1 MVGENQVDFLVHGG
15 SCAKNVLQ
23 LEGGFGG
30 CNFGNMGIF
39 FIMANMYLSIG
50 EWMEMNKVWS
60 VGWGKFA
67 AMITEKYPYKNTNLF
82 ANFEFESIGPKGKI
96 KKIIQYEL
104 MGQLEDGTP
113 LFNLAF
119 GDYNKKRKNYS
130 DLTISNNEDKNKV
143 LATVAS
149 TTLDF
154 SANYT
159 RVAIHAK
166 GSTPARTRLYQ
177 IGINTFKTEI
187 TGYFKILGNSNDN
200 WEDFES
206 GVNYDAFLAI
216 KK

>member
-1 MVGENQVDFLVHGG
+1 
-15 SCAKNVLQ
+15 
-23 LEGGFGG
+23 
-30 CNFGNMGIF
+30 
-39 FIMANMYLSIG
+39 
-50 EWMEMNKVWS
+50 MN
-60 VGWGKFA
+60 
-67 AMITEKYPYKNTNLF
+67 TEKYPYKNTHLF
-82 ANFEFESIGPKGKI
+82 ANFEFESVGPNGKI

-104 MGQLEDGTP
+104 MGYLKDGTP

-143 LATVAS
+143 LATVAG
-149 TTLDF
+149 TVLDF

-177 IGINTFKTEI
+177 IGINMFKTEI
-187 TGYFKILGNSNDN
+187 VNYFKILGNRNDN
-200 WEDFES
+200 WENLAS
-206 GVNYDAFLAI
+206 GINYDAFLAI

>member
-1 MVGENQVDFLVHGG
+1 
-15 SCAKNVLQ
+15 
-23 LEGGFGG
+23 
-30 CNFGNMGIF
+30 
-39 FIMANMYLSIG
+39 MYLSIG

-130 DLTISNNEDKNKV
+130 NLTISNNEDKNKV

-177 IGINTFKTEI
+177 IGINTFKTEVTI
-187 TGYFKILGNSNDN
+187 YLFNQDILNKRQIYMVCLFLLRLVYCLIIDLIANFIRSIISTSNR
-200 WEDFES
+200 
-206 GVNYDAFLAI
+206 LARVS
-216 KK
+216 KSLKLSC